1 MGLRQLRTFF
11 GLCPDDRAIVAETL
25 CLPLAIRLGFAF
37 AGVPRTRRAL
47 DRWAE
52 SRAVPVQDPL
62 AVVRSA
68 VRLQSIVN
76 RTTHSGGT
84 CLVRSLTL
92 RGILKRRG
100 LDAQLR
106 IGVRKSAAAMEGHAW
121 LEISGAPIN
130 EDPAV
135 TSTYVVF
142 AGASE
147 LERWEDLK

>member
-1 MGLRQLRTFF
+1 
-11 GLCPDDRAIVAETL
+11 
-25 CLPLAIRLGFAF
+25 
-37 AGVPRTRRAL
+37 
-47 DRWAE
+47 
-52 SRAVPVQDPL
+52 
-62 AVVRSA
+62 
-68 VRLQSIVN
+68 
-76 RTTHSGGT
+76 
-84 CLVRSLTL
+84 
-92 RGILKRRG
+92 